1 MVSTWMGEKSFSES
15 VRQPQQGLGQVP
27 SVPIRALG
35 MEPTPKQKAGHSPWS
50 PEAPEDSASRN
61 HAVHGDQEPR
71 ALGPRPQVPAAGG
84 ADV

>member
-1 MVSTWMGEKSFSES
+1 MPE
-15 VRQPQQGLGQVP
+15 GL
-27 SVPIRALG
+27 
-35 MEPTPKQKAGHSPWS
+35 TPKQKAGHSPWS